1 MPTTKNFQPDDYI
14 FKEGETGG
22 YAYLLEEGSVEIVKL
37 TPKGLSVLVTL
48 QKGTLFGEMA
58 IIEGGLRSAG
68 AKAVTFVSVKEID
81 SSDFL
86 AYIRGKPQVALNL
99 LKRMSFNLRE
109 TNKKLTDAMR
119 ENEANRSVVE
129 VADEGNKEKN
139 TKDFTS
145 VLMDPDAI
153 YEAPISK
160 AKVFSS
166 FLLLGIIFFVLL
178 FSILSHVDITV
189 SSRGKFVTS
198 VPNVEVQAARSSVV
212 TEIAVKRGDRVRK
225 DDILVTLDPSEVGS
239 DQKVMSTK
247 LRSARQ
253 RIKRLVLEE
262 KALQGLD
269 LSNSKIRQLDGGNK
283 EILAKRINEYDSIKN
298 LIDVNKKQVALK
310 EEVMN
315 AHEELFRKGAGSKI
329 GFLQAKDN
337 LLAVTKVLSES
348 ESKLSQKVAGIVEQ
362 LEKEREIEVQL
373 FEEMKSL
380 NKLEKKSS
388 VRAPVDAIV
397 LDIPASSVGT
407 IVREGEVVIK
417 LVPRDVPLVLEV
429 DVDPKD
435 IKDLKVGVPV
445 SVKLDALPFQQFGD
459 IKGTLVYLSE
469 DTFSEDLNGEKKPVY
484 RARVDLEAKSVQ
496 RMRNRADL
504 TPGML
509 AKADFRV
516 GERRLIT
523 YFTNPIVRGLNS
535 ALREPN

>member
-68 AKAVTFVSVKEID
+68 AKAVTSVSVKEID

-86 AYIRGKPQVALNL
+86 AYIQGKPQVALNL

-119 ENEANRSVVE
+119 VNEANRSAVE

-166 FLLLGIIFFVLL
+166 FLLLGIVFFVLL

-225 DDILVTLDPSEVGS
+225 DDVLVTLDPSEVGS

-247 LRSARQ
+247 LRAARQ

-262 KALQGLD
+262 KALKGLD
-269 LSNSKIRQLDGGNK
+269 LSNSRIRQLDGGNR
-283 EILAKRINEYDSIKN
+283 EILAKRLNEYDSIKN

-310 EEVMN
+310 EEVMK

-348 ESKLSQKVAGIVEQ
+348 ESKLSQKVAGLVEQ

>member
-1 MPTTKNFQPDDYI
+1 MK
-14 FKEGETGG
+14 
-22 YAYLLEEGSVEIVKL
+22 
-37 TPKGLSVLVTL
+37 
-48 QKGTLFGEMA
+48 
-58 IIEGGLRSAG
+58 
-68 AKAVTFVSVKEID
+68 
-81 SSDFL
+81 
-86 AYIRGKPQVALNL
+86 
-99 LKRMSFNLRE
+99 
-109 TNKKLTDAMR
+109 
-119 ENEANRSVVE
+119 
-129 VADEGNKEKN
+129 
-139 TKDFTS
+139 
-145 VLMDPDAI
+145 
-153 YEAPISK
+153 
-160 AKVFSS
+160 
-166 FLLLGIIFFVLL
+166 
-178 FSILSHVDITV
+178 
-189 SSRGKFVTS
+189 
-198 VPNVEVQAARSSVV
+198 
-212 TEIAVKRGDRVRK
+212 
-225 DDILVTLDPSEVGS
+225 
-239 DQKVMSTK
+239 
-247 LRSARQ
+247 
-253 RIKRLVLEE
+253 
-262 KALQGLD
+262 
-269 LSNSKIRQLDGGNK
+269 
-283 EILAKRINEYDSIKN
+283 
-298 LIDVNKKQVALK
+298 
-310 EEVMN
+310 

-380 NKLEKKSS
+380 NKLEKKSA

-469 DTFSEDLNGEKKPVY
+469 DTFSEDLNGEKRPVY

>member
-1 MPTTKNFQPDDYI
+1 MPTTKNFQPGDYI

-48 QKGTLFGEMA
+48 QKGALFGEMA

-68 AKAVTFVSVKEID
+68 AKAATSVSVKEID

-86 AYIRGKPQVALNL
+86 AYIQGKPQVALNL

-262 KALQGLD
+262 KALKGVD

-283 EILAKRINEYDSIKN
+283 EILAKRLNEYDSIKN

-310 EEVMN
+310 EEVMK

-380 NKLEKKSS
+380 NKLEKKSA

-469 DTFSEDLNGEKKPVY
+469 DTFSEDLNGEKS
-484 RARVDLEAKSVQ
+484 RFIAQ
-496 RMRNRADL
+496 GL
-504 TPGML
+504 T
-509 AKADFRV
+509 
-516 GERRLIT
+516 
-523 YFTNPIVRGLNS
+523 
-535 ALREPN
+535 

>member
-1 MPTTKNFQPDDYI
+1 MPTTKNFQPGDYI

-48 QKGTLFGEMA
+48 QKGALFGEMA

-68 AKAVTFVSVKEID
+68 AKAATSVSVKEID

-86 AYIRGKPQVALNL
+86 AYIQGKPQVALNL

-109 TNKKLTDAMR
+109 TNRKLTDAMR
-119 ENEANRSVVE
+119 ENETNRPVVE
-129 VADEGNKEKN
+129 VADKENKEKN

-166 FLLLGIIFFVLL
+166 FLLLGIIFFALL

-212 TEIAVKRGDRVRK
+212 TEIAVKRGDRVRR
-225 DDILVTLDPSEVGS
+225 DDTLVTLDPSEVGS

-262 KALQGLD
+262 KALKGLD

-283 EILAKRINEYDSIKN
+283 EILAKRLNEYDSIKN

-310 EEVMN
+310 EEVMK
-315 AHEELFRKGAGSKI
+315 AHEELFKKGAGSKI

-380 NKLEKKSS
+380 NKLEKKSA

-469 DTFSEDLNGEKKPVY
+469 DTFSEDLNGEKRPVY

>member
-1 MPTTKNFQPDDYI
+1 MPTTKNFQPGDYI

-68 AKAVTFVSVKEID
+68 AKAATSVSVKEID

-86 AYIRGKPQVALNL
+86 AYIQGKPQVALNL

-166 FLLLGIIFFVLL
+166 FLLLGIIFFALL

-262 KALQGLD
+262 KALKGVD

-283 EILAKRINEYDSIKN
+283 RY
-298 LIDVNKKQVALK
+298 
-310 EEVMN
+310 
-315 AHEELFRKGAGSKI
+315 
-329 GFLQAKDN
+329 
-337 LLAVTKVLSES
+337 LL
-348 ESKLSQKVAGIVEQ
+348 
-362 LEKEREIEVQL
+362 
-373 FEEMKSL
+373 
-380 NKLEKKSS
+380 N
-388 VRAPVDAIV
+388 
-397 LDIPASSVGT
+397 
-407 IVREGEVVIK
+407 
-417 LVPRDVPLVLEV
+417 
-429 DVDPKD
+429 
-435 IKDLKVGVPV
+435 
-445 SVKLDALPFQQFGD
+445 
-459 IKGTLVYLSE
+459 
-469 DTFSEDLNGEKKPVY
+469 
-484 RARVDLEAKSVQ
+484 
-496 RMRNRADL
+496 DL
-504 TPGML
+504 TNMI
-509 AKADFRV
+509 R
-516 GERRLIT
+516 
-523 YFTNPIVRGLNS
+523 
-535 ALREPN
+535 

>member
-1 MPTTKNFQPDDYI
+1 
-14 FKEGETGG
+14 
-22 YAYLLEEGSVEIVKL
+22 
-37 TPKGLSVLVTL
+37 
-48 QKGTLFGEMA
+48 
-58 IIEGGLRSAG
+58 
-68 AKAVTFVSVKEID
+68 
-81 SSDFL
+81 
-86 AYIRGKPQVALNL
+86 
-99 LKRMSFNLRE
+99 
-109 TNKKLTDAMR
+109 
-119 ENEANRSVVE
+119 
-129 VADEGNKEKN
+129 
-139 TKDFTS
+139 
-145 VLMDPDAI
+145 MDPDAI

-166 FLLLGIIFFVLL
+166 FLLLGIIFFALL

-262 KALQGLD
+262 KALKGLD
-269 LSNSKIRQLDGGNK
+269 LSNSKIRQLDGGNR
-283 EILAKRINEYDSIKN
+283 EILAKRLNEYDSIKN

-310 EEVMN
+310 EEVMK

-469 DTFSEDLNGEKKPVY
+469 DTFSEDLNGEKS
-484 RARVDLEAKSVQ
+484 RFIAQ
-496 RMRNRADL
+496 GL
-504 TPGML
+504 T
-509 AKADFRV
+509 
-516 GERRLIT
+516 
-523 YFTNPIVRGLNS
+523 
-535 ALREPN
+535 

>member
-1 MPTTKNFQPDDYI
+1 MPTTKNFQPGDYI

-68 AKAVTFVSVKEID
+68 AKAMTSVSVKEID

-86 AYIRGKPQVALNL
+86 AYIQGKPQVALNL

-129 VADEGNKEKN
+129 VAEEGNKEKN

-225 DDILVTLDPSEVGS
+225 DDVLVTLDPSEVGS

-269 LSNSKIRQLDGGNK
+269 LSNSKIRQLDGGNR
-283 EILAKRINEYDSIKN
+283 EILAKRLNEYDSIKN
-298 LIDVNKKQVALK
+298 LIDVNKKQIALK
-310 EEVMN
+310 EEVMK

-348 ESKLSQKVAGIVEQ
+348 ESKFSQKVAAIVEQ
-362 LEKEREIEVQL
+362 LEKERESEVQL

>member
-68 AKAVTFVSVKEID
+68 AKAVTSVSVKEID

-86 AYIRGKPQVALNL
+86 AYIQGKPQVALNL

-119 ENEANRSVVE
+119 VNEANRSAVE

-166 FLLLGIIFFVLL
+166 FLLLGIVFFVLL

-225 DDILVTLDPSEVGS
+225 DDVLVTLDPSEVGS

-247 LRSARQ
+247 LRAARQ

-262 KALQGLD
+262 KALKGLD
-269 LSNSKIRQLDGGNK
+269 LSNSRIRQLDGGNR
-283 EILAKRINEYDSIKN
+283 EILAKRLNEYDSIKN

-310 EEVMN
+310 EEVMK

-348 ESKLSQKVAGIVEQ
+348 ESKLSQKVAGLVEQ

-380 NKLEKKSS
+380 NKLEKKSA

-496 RMRNRADL
+496 RMRQGAEL

>member
-1 MPTTKNFQPDDYI
+1 MPTTKNFQPGDYI

-48 QKGTLFGEMA
+48 QKGALFGEMA

-68 AKAVTFVSVKEID
+68 AKAATSVSVKEID

-86 AYIRGKPQVALNL
+86 AYIQGKPQVALNL

-166 FLLLGIIFFVLL
+166 FLLLGIIFFALL

-262 KALQGLD
+262 KALKGLD

-283 EILAKRINEYDSIKN
+283 EILAKRLNEYDSIKN

-310 EEVMN
+310 EEVMK

-380 NKLEKKSS
+380 NKLEKKSA

-469 DTFSEDLNGEKKPVY
+469 DTFSEDLNGEKRPVY

>member
-1 MPTTKNFQPDDYI
+1 MPTTKNFQPGDYI

-68 AKAVTFVSVKEID
+68 AKAATSVSVKEID

-86 AYIRGKPQVALNL
+86 AYIQGKPQVALNL

-166 FLLLGIIFFVLL
+166 FLLLGIVFFVLL

-262 KALQGLD
+262 KALKGLD

-283 EILAKRINEYDSIKN
+283 EILAKRLNEYDSIKN

-310 EEVMN
+310 EEVMK
-315 AHEELFRKGAGSKI
+315 AHEELFTKGAGSKI

-380 NKLEKKSS
+380 NKLEKKSA

-469 DTFSEDLNGEKKPVY
+469 DTFSEDLNGEKRPVY

>member
-1 MPTTKNFQPDDYI
+1 MPATKNFQPGDYI

-22 YAYLLEEGSVEIVKL
+22 YAYLLEQGSVEIVKL

-68 AKAVTFVSVKEID
+68 AKAATSVSVKEID

-86 AYIRGKPQVALNL
+86 AYIQGKPQVALNL

-129 VADEGNKEKN
+129 VADEGKQEKN
-139 TKDFTS
+139 TMDFTS
-145 VLMDPDAI
+145 VLMDPEAI

-262 KALQGLD
+262 KALKGVD

-283 EILAKRINEYDSIKN
+283 EILAKRLNEYDSIKN

-310 EEVMN
+310 EEVMK

-380 NKLEKKSS
+380 NKLEKKSA

>member
-68 AKAVTFVSVKEID
+68 AKAVTSVSVKEID

-86 AYIRGKPQVALNL
+86 AYIQGKPQVALNL

-119 ENEANRSVVE
+119 VNEANRSAVE

-166 FLLLGIIFFVLL
+166 FLLLGIVFFVLL

-225 DDILVTLDPSEVGS
+225 DDVLVTLDPSEVGS

-247 LRSARQ
+247 LRAARQ

-262 KALQGLD
+262 KALKGLD
-269 LSNSKIRQLDGGNK
+269 LSNSRIRQLDGGNR
-283 EILAKRINEYDSIKN
+283 EILAKRLNEYDSIKN

-310 EEVMN
+310 EEVMK

-348 ESKLSQKVAGIVEQ
+348 ESKLSQKVAGLVEQ

-496 RMRNRADL
+496 RMRQRAEL

>member
-1 MPTTKNFQPDDYI
+1 MPTTKNFQAGDYI

-68 AKAVTFVSVKEID
+68 AKAVTSVSVKEID

-86 AYIRGKPQVALNL
+86 AYIQGKPQVALNL

-119 ENEANRSVVE
+119 VNEANRSAVE

-166 FLLLGIIFFVLL
+166 FLLLGIVFFVLL

-225 DDILVTLDPSEVGS
+225 DDVLVTLDPSEVGS

-247 LRSARQ
+247 LRAARQ

-262 KALQGLD
+262 KALKGLD
-269 LSNSKIRQLDGGNK
+269 LSNSRIRQLDGGNR
-283 EILAKRINEYDSIKN
+283 EILAKRLNEYDSIKN

-310 EEVMN
+310 EEVMK

-348 ESKLSQKVAGIVEQ
+348 ESKLSQKVAGLVEQ

-496 RMRNRADL
+496 RMRQRAEL

>member
-1 MPTTKNFQPDDYI
+1 MPSTKKFQAGDYI
-14 FKEGETGG
+14 FREGETGG

-48 QKGTLFGEMA
+48 EKGMLFGEMA

-68 AKAVTFVSVKEID
+68 AKAVGSVLVKEID

-86 AYIRGKPQVALNL
+86 AYIQGKPQVALNL

-119 ENEANRSVVE
+119 ENESSNSVVDVGVE
-129 VADEGNKEKN
+129 QVKEKN
-139 TKDFTS
+139 TSDFTS
-145 VLMDPDAI
+145 VSMDPDAI
-153 YEAPISK
+153 YEGPISK
-160 AKVFSS
+160 AKLFSS
-166 FLLLGIIFFVLL
+166 LLLLGIIFFVVL
-178 FSILSHVDITV
+178 FSIISHVDVTV

-212 TEIAVKRGDRVRK
+212 TEIAVKRGDRVREA
-225 DDILVTLDPSEVGS
+225 DILVTLDPSEVGS
-239 DQKVMSTK
+239 DQKVISTK
-247 LRSARQ
+247 LKAARQ
-253 RIKRLVLEE
+253 RIKRLMLEE
-262 KALQGLD
+262 QALKGED
-269 LSNSKIRQLDGGNK
+269 LSERKVRQLDTGNK
-283 EILAKRINEYDSIKN
+283 EILSKRLNEYDSIKN

-310 EEVMN
+310 EEVMM
-315 AHEELFRKGAGSKI
+315 AHEELFKKGAGSKI

-348 ESKLSQKVAGIVEQ
+348 ESKLSQRVAGIVEQ
-362 LEKEREIEVQL
+362 LEKERENEVQL
-373 FEEMKSL
+373 FEELKGL
-380 NKLEKKSS
+380 NKLEKKSA
-388 VRAPVDAIV
+388 VRAPVDSIV

-435 IKDLKVGVPV
+435 ISELKIGVPV
-445 SVKLDALPFQQFGD
+445 SIKLDALPFQQFGD
-459 IKGTLVYLSE
+459 IEGTLVYISE
-469 DTFSEDLNGEKKPVY
+469 DTFSEDLNGEKKAVY
-484 RARVDLEAKSVQ
+484 RARVDLAAKSVQ
-496 RMRNRADL
+496 RMRSRADL

-509 AKADFRV
+509 AKADFKV
-516 GERRLIT
+516 GRRRLIT

>member
-1 MPTTKNFQPDDYI
+1 MPTTKNFQPGDYI

-68 AKAVTFVSVKEID
+68 AKAATSVSVKEID

-86 AYIRGKPQVALNL
+86 AYIQGKPQVALNL

-166 FLLLGIIFFVLL
+166 FLLLGIIFFALL

-262 KALQGLD
+262 KALKGLD

-283 EILAKRINEYDSIKN
+283 EILAKRLNEYDSIKN

-310 EEVMN
+310 EEVMK

-469 DTFSEDLNGEKKPVY
+469 DTFSEDLNGEKRPVY

>member
-1 MPTTKNFQPDDYI
+1 MPTTKNFQPGDYI

-68 AKAVTFVSVKEID
+68 AKAVTSVSVKEID

-166 FLLLGIIFFVLL
+166 FLLLGIIFFALL

-469 DTFSEDLNGEKKPVY
+469 DTFSEDLNGEKRPVY

>member
-1 MPTTKNFQPDDYI
+1 MPTTKNFQPGDYI

-48 QKGTLFGEMA
+48 QKGSLFGEMA

-68 AKAVTFVSVKEID
+68 AKAATSVSVKEID

-86 AYIRGKPQVALNL
+86 AYIQGKPQVALNL

-166 FLLLGIIFFVLL
+166 FLLLGIIFFALL

-262 KALQGLD
+262 KALKGLD

-283 EILAKRINEYDSIKN
+283 EILAKRLNEYDSIKN

-310 EEVMN
+310 EEVMK

-380 NKLEKKSS
+380 NKLEKKSA

-469 DTFSEDLNGEKKPVY
+469 DTFSEDLNGEKS
-484 RARVDLEAKSVQ
+484 RFIAQ
-496 RMRNRADL
+496 GL
-504 TPGML
+504 T
-509 AKADFRV
+509 
-516 GERRLIT
+516 
-523 YFTNPIVRGLNS
+523 
-535 ALREPN
+535 

>member
-1 MPTTKNFQPDDYI
+1 MPTTKNFQAGDYI

-68 AKAVTFVSVKEID
+68 AKAVTSVSVKEID

-86 AYIRGKPQVALNL
+86 AYIRGKPQVAFNL

-380 NKLEKKSS
+380 NKLEKKSA
-388 VRAPVDAIV
+388 VRAPVDATV

>member
-1 MPTTKNFQPDDYI
+1 MPTTKNFQPGDYI

-37 TPKGLSVLVTL
+37 TPKGLSVLVTI

-68 AKAVTFVSVKEID
+68 AKAATSVSVKEID
-81 SSDFL
+81 RSDFL
-86 AYIRGKPQVALNL
+86 AYIQGKPQVALNL

-119 ENEANRSVVE
+119 ENEANRSLVE

-139 TKDFTS
+139 TKDFTP

-166 FLLLGIIFFVLL
+166 FLLLGIVFFVLL

-212 TEIAVKRGDRVRK
+212 MEIGVKRGDRVRK

-262 KALQGLD
+262 KALKGVD
-269 LSNSKIRQLDGGNK
+269 LSNSKIRQLDEGNK
-283 EILAKRINEYDSIKN
+283 EILSKRLNEYDSIKN

-310 EEVMN
+310 EEVMK

-380 NKLEKKSS
+380 NKLEKKSA

>member
-1 MPTTKNFQPDDYI
+1 MPTTKNFQPGDYI

-68 AKAVTFVSVKEID
+68 AKATTSVSVKEID

-86 AYIRGKPQVALNL
+86 AYIQGKPQVALNL

-119 ENEANRSVVE
+119 ENEANKSVVE
-129 VADEGNKEKN
+129 VADEGSKEKN

-145 VLMDPDAI
+145 VSMDPDAI

-166 FLLLGIIFFVLL
+166 FLLLGIIFFALL

-247 LRSARQ
+247 LRAARQ

-262 KALQGLD
+262 KALKGLD
-269 LSNSKIRQLDGGNK
+269 LSNRKIRQLDGGNR
-283 EILAKRINEYDSIKN
+283 EILAKRLNEYDSIKN

-310 EEVMN
+310 EEVMK

-362 LEKEREIEVQL
+362 LEKEREVEVQL

>member
-1 MPTTKNFQPDDYI
+1 MPTTKNFQPGDYI

-68 AKAVTFVSVKEID
+68 AKAATSVSVKEID

-86 AYIRGKPQVALNL
+86 AYIQGKPQVALNL

-145 VLMDPDAI
+145 VSMDPDAI

-166 FLLLGIIFFVLL
+166 FLLLGIIFFALL

-262 KALQGLD
+262 KALKGLD
-269 LSNSKIRQLDGGNK
+269 LSNSKIRQLDGGNR
-283 EILAKRINEYDSIKN
+283 EILAKRLNEYDSIKN

-310 EEVMN
+310 EEVMK

-469 DTFSEDLNGEKKPVY
+469 DTFSEDLNGEKRPVY

>member
-1 MPTTKNFQPDDYI
+1 MPTTKNFQPGDYI

-48 QKGTLFGEMA
+48 QKGALFGEMA

-68 AKAVTFVSVKEID
+68 AKAATSVSVKEID

-86 AYIRGKPQVALNL
+86 AYIQGKPQVALNL

-129 VADEGNKEKN
+129 VTDQGNKEKN

-166 FLLLGIIFFVLL
+166 FLLLGIIFFALL

-198 VPNVEVQAARSSVV
+198 VPNVQVQAARSSVV

-225 DDILVTLDPSEVGS
+225 DDILVNLDPSEVGS

-298 LIDVNKKQVALK
+298 LIDVNKRQVALK
-310 EEVMN
+310 EEVMK

-348 ESKLSQKVAGIVEQ
+348 ESKLSQKVAAIVEQ
-362 LEKEREIEVQL
+362 LEKERESEVQL

-469 DTFSEDLNGEKKPVY
+469 DTFSEDLNGEKRPVY

>member
-1 MPTTKNFQPDDYI
+1 MPTTKNFQPGDYI

-48 QKGTLFGEMA
+48 QKGSLFGEMA

-68 AKAVTFVSVKEID
+68 AKAATSVSVKEID

-86 AYIRGKPQVALNL
+86 AYIQGKPQVALNL

-109 TNKKLTDAMR
+109 TNRKLTDAMR

-129 VADEGNKEKN
+129 VADEGNMEKN
-139 TKDFTS
+139 TRDFTS

-160 AKVFSS
+160 AKIFSS

-212 TEIAVKRGDRVRK
+212 TEITVKRGDRVRR

-239 DQKVMSTK
+239 DQKVMATK

-262 KALQGLD
+262 KAFKGVD
-269 LSNSKIRQLDGGNK
+269 FSNTKVRQLDGGNK
-283 EILAKRINEYDSIKN
+283 EILAKRLNEYDSIKN

-310 EEVMN
+310 EEVMK
-315 AHEELFRKGAGSKI
+315 AHEELFKKGAGSKI

-380 NKLEKKSS
+380 NKLEKKSA

>member
-1 MPTTKNFQPDDYI
+1 MPTTKNFQPGDYI

-48 QKGTLFGEMA
+48 QKGSLFGEMA

-68 AKAVTFVSVKEID
+68 AKASTSVSVKEID

-86 AYIRGKPQVALNL
+86 AYIQGKPQVALNL

-119 ENEANRSVVE
+119 ENEANKSVVE
-129 VADEGNKEKN
+129 VADEGNEEKS

-212 TEIAVKRGDRVRK
+212 TEITVKRGDRVRK

-262 KALQGLD
+262 RALKGVD

-283 EILAKRINEYDSIKN
+283 EILAKRLNEYDSIKN

-310 EEVMN
+310 EEVMK

-380 NKLEKKSS
+380 NKLEKKSA

-484 RARVDLEAKSVQ
+484 RARVDLEVKSVQ
-496 RMRNRADL
+496 RMRDRADL

>member
-1 MPTTKNFQPDDYI
+1 MPTTKNFQPGDYI

-48 QKGTLFGEMA
+48 QKGSLFGEMA

-68 AKAVTFVSVKEID
+68 AKAATSVSVKEID

-86 AYIRGKPQVALNL
+86 AYIQGKPQVALNL

-129 VADEGNKEKN
+129 VDDGGNKEN

-166 FLLLGIIFFVLL
+166 FLLLGIVFFALL

-253 RIKRLVLEE
+253 RIKRLILEE
-262 KALQGLD
+262 RALKGVD

-283 EILAKRINEYDSIKN
+283 EILAKRLNEYDSIKN

-310 EEVMN
+310 EEVMK

-380 NKLEKKSS
+380 NKLEKKSA

-484 RARVDLEAKSVQ
+484 RARVDLEAKSVH
-496 RMRNRADL
+496 RMRNKADL

>member
-1 MPTTKNFQPDDYI
+1 MPTTKNFQAGDYI

-380 NKLEKKSS
+380 NKLEKKSA
-388 VRAPVDAIV
+388 VRAPVDATV

>member
-1 MPTTKNFQPDDYI
+1 MPTTKNFQPGDYI

-48 QKGTLFGEMA
+48 QKGSLFGEMA

-68 AKAVTFVSVKEID
+68 AKAGTSVSVKEID

-86 AYIRGKPQVALNL
+86 AYIQGKPQVALNL

-119 ENEANRSVVE
+119 ENEANKSVVE
-129 VADEGNKEKN
+129 VADEGNEEKS

-262 KALQGLD
+262 RALKGVD

-283 EILAKRINEYDSIKN
+283 EILAKRLNEYDSIKN

-310 EEVMN
+310 EEVMK

-380 NKLEKKSS
+380 NKLEKKSA

>member
-1 MPTTKNFQPDDYI
+1 MPTTKNFQPGDYI

-68 AKAVTFVSVKEID
+68 AKAATSVSVKEID

-86 AYIRGKPQVALNL
+86 AYIQGKPQVALNL

-166 FLLLGIIFFVLL
+166 FLLLGIIFFALL

-262 KALQGLD
+262 KALKGLD
-269 LSNSKIRQLDGGNK
+269 LSNSKIRQLDGGNR
-283 EILAKRINEYDSIKN
+283 EILAKRLNEYDSIKN

-310 EEVMN
+310 EEVMK

-469 DTFSEDLNGEKKPVY
+469 DTFSEDLNGEKRPVY